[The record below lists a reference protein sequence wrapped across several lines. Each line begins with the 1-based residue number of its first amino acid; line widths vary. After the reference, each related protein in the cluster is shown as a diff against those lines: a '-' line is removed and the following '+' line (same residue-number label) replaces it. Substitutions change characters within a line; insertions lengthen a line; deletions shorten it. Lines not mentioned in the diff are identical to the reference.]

1 MGSLLTWKANSL
13 LSIPHPTVISCPVYE
28 QSLTDWLLLSN
39 LVRIFKR
46 MKRVLFLLVTL
57 TGVVMANAQVA
68 DLKNLTIVDYLTE
81 PGNELGLVASD
92 LKGLQITDDY
102 TSHNSPINYV
112 YVRQSVEG
120 RPIFDATAALAML
133 QGEVVY
139 INSDLVTN
147 IRKRNFV
154 KTYSV
159 GAEKAL
165 AALAQQKS
173 LYIPDDLLSKSNSEK
188 FSLEVEELSDDPLR
202 FELGYLHNEG
212 DPRLVWRIFWYLKD
226 HSHAYDAAIDAN
238 TGEVVRIQ
246 DQVLY
251 CDFGHADHCAEA
263 AHTIPA
269 PSVQHSHEATKT
281 NAAPT
286 YEVFAIPTESPRHGP
301 RTVVSDPSDADA
313 SPFGWHDID
322 GQPGEEFT
330 TTRGNNVLASED
342 RSNRRRGTDPGFGTM
357 FDGGS
362 SMEFTTAFDIN
373 RPADQF
379 LNAATVNLFY
389 MNNIM
394 HDVFW
399 HYGFDEPAGNFQ
411 ENNYGNG
418 GAGSDFVNADAQD
431 GSGSNNANFF
441 TPNDG
446 SNPRMQMYLWQ
457 VASGNTDFL
466 QVNSPG
472 SVAGKVF
479 SVQGGFGPRLT
490 STPVTADLV
499 IVDDGSS
506 SPAEGCQNLQNGAA
520 VNGKIAVIDRGNC
533 LFVEKIQNAQAAG
546 AVGVIMVNNV
556 GGAPITMGGSS
567 AGINIPS
574 IMITQNAG
582 ASLKSAIASGSVNA
596 SLYDSSGGG
605 ALIFDSDFDNGVIA
619 HEYGHGISIRLTGG
633 PNSSCLVGAEQMGE
647 GWSDFLTLVMTHPS
661 GAKAE
666 DPRGV
671 GTYLRNQPTNGRGIR
686 PYPYSVDRT
695 VNPATYD
702 FIKNPQFTVPHG
714 VGSVWCTMLW
724 DLYWALIDEYGYDE
738 DLYRGTGG
746 NNIAIQ
752 LVVEGLKLQGCGPGF
767 VDGRDAILAADK
779 LLYGG
784 KNQRLIWEVFAARG
798 LGYSSDQGTVQSRS
812 DGTQAFDLPPSL
824 GGYTIEKLGPA
835 DANSGDTI
843 EFTLKIRTSGLDD
856 FKDLIISDTMSSEAT
871 YLDSDP
877 SCNFQVDGQVLTL
890 GPLAISAGD
899 SLICNYRAV
908 VKEGIGGAILID
920 DDMEDGDGDWTSVTT
935 NGGGAWARVKFKA
948 NSGEYSWFISDPPS
962 ESDRSLQTE
971 VDLTGIQDAALSFYH
986 DFDTED
992 GWDGAVVEIEDGGQ
1006 WRDLGP
1012 QMITNGYNNNI
1023 ETNPASAISG
1033 RPAFSGNSN
1042 GFIQTVVDLTPF
1054 VGNKHNIRFRFV
1066 SDGLEGGVGW
1076 YIDDVS
1082 LVSSFDQVEN
1092 TATVV
1097 GGGLKPA
1104 SAATFTSIYASQDT
1118 TTNGGGGKDTVIV
1131 LPDTAEV
1138 MVFYPNPVSGEQDLQ
1153 VRYTSKRTN
1162 RIYITM
1168 HDLLGR
1174 SLWEGYVQANQSG
1187 TVPMRHLPSGM
1198 YILEIEDISGN
1209 EYIRQ
1214 VVKTN

>member
-1 MGSLLTWKANSL
+1 MD
-13 LSIPHPTVISCPVYE
+13 Y
-28 QSLTDWLLLSN
+28 DLLSN
-39 LVRIFKR
+39 LARIFKR
-46 MKRVLFLLVTL
+46 MKRVLLLLVAV
-57 TGVVMANAQVA
+57 TGILSAKAQVA
-68 DLKNLTIVDYLTE
+68 DLKNSTIAEYLTD
-81 PGNELGLVASD
+81 PKNELGLVADD

-112 YVRQSVEG
+112 YIRQRVEG
-120 RPIFDATAALAML
+120 RPIFDGTAAMAMID
-133 QGEVVY
+133 GRVAYV
-139 INSDLVTN
+139 NSDLVTN
-147 IRKRNFV
+147 LRKRAFPV
-154 KTYSV
+154 AYSV
-159 GAEKAL
+159 SAEQAL
-165 AALAQQKS
+165 LAIAKEKGLTIPES
-173 LYIPDDLLSKSNSEK
+173 LSLNSTSEK
-188 FSLEVEELSDDPLR
+188 FSFENESFSDDALT
-202 FELGYLHNEG
+202 FELGYLNNEG
-212 DPRLVWRIFWYLKD
+212 DPRIVWRIFWYLKD
-226 HSHAYDAAIDAN
+226 HSHAYDAAIDAI
-238 TGEVVRIQ
+238 TSEIVKIQ

-251 CDFGHADHCAEA
+251 CDFGEADLHIGTHEHAKDCFTPESSS
-263 AHTIPA
+263 A
-269 PSVQHSHEATKT
+269 PSVLSANAAANT
-281 NAAPT
+281 NATPT
-286 YEVFAIPTESPRHGP
+286 YEVFAIPTESPRHGA
-301 RTVVSDPSDADA
+301 RQVVSDPSDAAA

-322 GQPGEEFT
+322 GQAGEEFT
-330 TTRGNNVLASED
+330 TTRGNNVLASDD
-342 RSNRRRGTDPGFGTM
+342 RANRRTGTDPGFGTL
-357 FDGGS
+357 FDGGAN
-362 SMEFTTAFDIN
+362 MEFRPAFDIAQ
-373 RPADQF
+373 PANLF
-379 LNAATVNLFY
+379 LDAAIVNLFY
-389 MNNIM
+389 MNNVM

-418 GAGSDFVNADAQD
+418 GAGSDYVNADAQD

-441 TPNDG
+441 TPIDG

-457 VASGNTDFL
+457 VASGSTDFL
-466 QVNSPG
+466 QLNSP
-472 SVAGKVF
+472 SSIAGKVF

-499 IVDDGSS
+499 LVDDGSS
-506 SPAEGCQNLQNGAA
+506 NPTEGCQSLQNGAA

-546 AVGVIMVNNV
+546 AVGVVMINNV

-567 AGINIPS
+567 AGINIPA
-574 IMITQNAG
+574 IMITQNSG
-582 ASLKSAIASGSVNA
+582 ATLKSEMASGTVNA

-619 HEYGHGISIRLTGG
+619 HEYTHGISIRLTGG
-633 PNSSCLVGAEQMGE
+633 PNSSCLTGAEQMGE
-647 GWSDFLTLVMTHPS
+647 GWSDFLTLVMTHPD

-671 GTYLRNQPTNGRGIR
+671 GTYLRNQPTNGGGIR
-686 PYPYSVDRT
+686 PYPYSVDRS

-702 FIKNPQFTVPHG
+702 YIKNPQFTVPHG

-724 DLYWALIDEYGYDE
+724 DLYWALVDEYGYDS

-752 LVVEGLKLQGCGPGF
+752 LVIEGLKLQGCGPGF
-767 VDGRDAILAADK
+767 VDGRDAILAADD

-798 LGYSSDQGTVQSRS
+798 LGYSADQGSVTSRS

-824 GGYTIEKLGPA
+824 GGYTIEKIGPT

-843 EFTLKIRTSGLDD
+843 EFTLKVRTSGSDD
-856 FKDLIISDTMSSEAT
+856 FTDLVIRDTMSSEAV

-890 GPLAISAGD
+890 GPLAIAAGD
-899 SLICNYRAV
+899 SLVCSYRAV
-908 VKEGIGGAILID
+908 VKEGIGGAVLID

-971 VDLTGIQDAALSFYH
+971 VDLTGIQDAAMSFYH
-986 DFDTED
+986 DFETED

-1023 ETNPASAISG
+1023 EVNPASAISG
-1033 RPAFSGNSN
+1033 RAAFSGNSN
-1042 GFIQTVVDLTPF
+1042 GFIQTVVDLTPY

-1066 SDGLEGGVGW
+1066 SDGLEGGIGW

-1092 TATVV
+1092 RVTVE
-1097 GGGLKPA
+1097 GGGLKPE
-1104 SAATFTSIYASQDT
+1104 SDATFTAIYASQDT
-1118 TTNGGGGKDTVIV
+1118 STNVGGGKDTVIV
-1131 LPDTAEV
+1131 LPDTAEL
-1138 MVFYPNPVSGEQDLQ
+1138 MVFYPNPVNGDRDLQ
-1153 VRYTSKRTN
+1153 VLYTSKRTN

-1168 HDLLGR
+1168 HDILGR
-1174 SLWEGYVQANQSG
+1174 ELWDGYIQANQGG
-1187 TVPMRHLPSGM
+1187 TIPMRHLPSGT
-1198 YILEIEDISGN
+1198 YVLEIEDIFGN
-1209 EYIRQ
+1209 EYIRR